1 MAPTLN
7 LSPNPNPDPDSSPNP
22 NPSPSRKPNP
32 NLNPALTRTATRSP
46 PPTLIPS
53 LTWRLQAQIRAE
65 RRQRRKL
72 ERAISEPALTAGGG
86 ARDAPAGR
94 AAAVPDAWFE
104 ERDAHGRTLYIHL
117 DGKRT
122 TRERPTEGKVY
133 GFLSYGM
140 FGPELGTPFF
150 GNDGQSLVPS

>member
-1 MAPTLN
+1 MAE
-7 LSPNPNPDPDSSPNP
+7 
-22 NPSPSRKPNP
+22 
-32 NLNPALTRTATRSP
+32 
-46 PPTLIPS
+46 
-53 LTWRLQAQIRAE
+53 LQAQIRAE

-86 ARDAPAGR
+86 ARDAAAGR